1 MGEHTRGHD
10 LISVRISKIEFNAC
24 VCAWC
29 GKPALEAS
37 LREGSPREVCIPKYE
52 QMSKLCGRFNVW
64 AIQCVGEH
72 PIFEKR
78 TGGIHR
84 LGAHEKT
91 DGEGV
96 RENECVVC
104 VCELAAEQTGLAL
117 HLISPGSHFFPRH
130 IADGCLPPSH
140 PFQILPVFSLLPFGS
155 AHVHERAPHASKGER
170 A

>member
-1 MGEHTRGHD
+1 MVLSLSLSGCLFLGWGSLLAVHCSFKKKTVNKPKGEHTRGHD

-104 VCELAAEQTGLAL
+104 VC
-117 HLISPGSHFFPRH
+117 
-130 IADGCLPPSH
+130 
-140 PFQILPVFSLLPFGS
+140 VN
-155 AHVHERAPHASKGER
+155 
-170 A
+170 